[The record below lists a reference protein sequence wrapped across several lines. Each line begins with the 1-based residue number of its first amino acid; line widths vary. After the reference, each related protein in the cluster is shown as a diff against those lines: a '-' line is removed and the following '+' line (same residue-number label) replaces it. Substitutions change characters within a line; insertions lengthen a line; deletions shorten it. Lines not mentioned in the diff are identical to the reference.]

1 VSSSATRQ
9 ISARPLWLGI
19 ALIVVPGAA
28 CVGLAIY
35 ESREIAGA
43 FTVPAIAGGVLALA
57 CMAVGAGVVLRTC
70 RNFAR
75 LETARHESEERFHL
89 FVQAVTDYAIYT
101 LDPRGYVTSWNA
113 GAERIKGYAAEE
125 IIGEH
130 VSRFYTEEDRKAGA
144 PEDALEQAAREGKYE
159 TEAWRVRKDGR
170 RFWASVV
177 IDPVRDA
184 KGRLVGFAKVT
195 RDISERLQHEEAL
208 EQTRAALAQSQK
220 MEAVGQLSG
229 GIAHDFNNLLH
240 VIKNAADLVQQRLPA
255 ADPDVQRYVGM
266 VKRNVERAAGLTQH
280 LLAFSRRQPLAPK
293 RIDPNQILSGV
304 TELLQ
309 QALGE
314 GIGIET
320 VHGSGVWPVFIDPNQ
335 LETAILN
342 LAINARD
349 AMPAGGRL
357 TIETT
362 NAFLD
367 ETYAAAHQEVR
378 SGQYAMIA
386 VSDSGTGM
394 SKEVVEKAFEPF
406 FTTKGAGGSGL
417 GLSQVFGFIKQSG
430 GHVKI
435 YSEPGE
441 GTTVKIYLPRLAAAE
456 SAETAAEAPP
466 VPLEAGKETILAVE
480 DDDDVRA
487 FTAEVLSD
495 LGYRVLVASDAR
507 TALDLLER
515 EPHVDLLFT
524 DVGLPDGVNGRQLA
538 DEAHRRRPGLRV
550 LFTTGYARNAIVHH
564 GRLDPGVD
572 VLMKPFS
579 QAEMAGKIRRVLGS
593 PQHD

>member
-1 VSSSATRQ
+1 M
-9 ISARPLWLGI
+9 
-19 ALIVVPGAA
+19 
-28 CVGLAIY
+28 
-35 ESREIAGA
+35 A
-43 FTVPAIAGGVLALA
+43 F
-57 CMAVGAGVVLRTC
+57 GAGVVLHAC
-70 RNFAR
+70 RNLGRVDA
-75 LETARHESEERFHL
+75 ARHESEERFRF
-89 FVQAVTDYAIYT
+89 FVHAVTDYAIYM
-101 LDPRGYVTSWNA
+101 LDPRGYVTTWNA

-125 IIGEH
+125 IIGQH
-130 VSRFYTEEDRKAGA
+130 FSRFYTEEDRKAGV
-144 PEDALEQAAREGKYE
+144 PEEALETAAREGKYE
-159 TEAWRVRKDGR
+159 TEAWRVRKDGS

-184 KGRLVGFAKVT
+184 TGRLVGFAKVT
-195 RDISERLQHEEAL
+195 RDISERLQHEEVL

-240 VIKNAADLVQQRLPA
+240 VIKNAADLIQQRLPA

-293 RIDPNQILSGV
+293 RIDVDTTLSGV

-320 VHGSGVWPVFIDPNQ
+320 ALGSGVWPVFADPNQ
-335 LETAILN
+335 LETAVLN

-349 AMPAGGRL
+349 AMPAGGKL

-367 ETYAAAHQEVR
+367 ETYAAAHHEVR
-378 SGQYAMIA
+378 PGQYAMIA
-386 VSDSGTGM
+386 VSDTGTGM
-394 SKEVVEKAFEPF
+394 TREVVEKAFEPF

-435 YSEPGE
+435 YSEPGD
-441 GTTVKIYLPRLAAAE
+441 GTTVKIYLPRFTAAE
-456 SAETAAEAPP
+456 SAETLAEAPP

-480 DDDDVRA
+480 DDDDARA
-487 FTAEVLSD
+487 FTAEVLGD
-495 LGYRVLVASDAR
+495 LGYRVLAAADAR

-524 DVGLPDGVNGRQLA
+524 DVGLPNGVNGRQLA
-538 DEAHRRRPGLRV
+538 DEAHRRRPALKV

-579 QAEMAGKIRRVLGS
+579 QADMAGKIRRVLGHS
-593 PQHD
+593 PQR